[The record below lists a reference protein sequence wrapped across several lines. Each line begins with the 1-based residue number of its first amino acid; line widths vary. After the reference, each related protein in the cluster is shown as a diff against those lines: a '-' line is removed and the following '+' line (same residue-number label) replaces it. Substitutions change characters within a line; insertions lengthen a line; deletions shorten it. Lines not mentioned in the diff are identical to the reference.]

1 MALCPQINALYYE
14 AKRFFG
20 IESSEGQKVKH
31 GVMNQY
37 SFLYFDQ
44 QDTLE
49 NHCTNVIGCQN
60 NAAVHGLE
68 SFQFL

>member
-1 MALCPQINALYYE
+1 MRQ
-14 AKRFFG
+14 RGFSG
-20 IESSEGQKVKH
+20 IESPEGQKAEH
-31 GVMNQY
+31 SVMNLY